1 MKNISIRQISNKC
14 YILENCDQLPGRQA
28 MKFNIFLNSLAD
40 ADIEKSS
47 QYIIVTS
54 QIEEKHAVS
63 KLLKSISDYLSK
75 QGCPFECDESVSGL
89 IDQSNSEKKS
99 SDVVFAAL
107 KAIKANTEESK
118 DAFEEF
124 CHFCDS
130 TLRIKLRPYQYK
142 AAYLL
147 SVGKGGFDFSVPG
160 AGKTIITYAAYAHLK
175 TNGIIDHI
183 FVIGPGSSY
192 NAWFDE
198 FVTCFGKQPD
208 FENLAEYTAKDCR
221 SYLEASPKNH
231 KEISFIN
238 LEKVRLLTKD
248 VVQCLSTSNMLL
260 VIDEA
265 HKIKNPNAAVTKAV
279 LEITKHAHARIILT
293 GTPMPNGYEDLHSL
307 VKTFS
312 PFEDILPYNYNQ
324 LRLMT
329 KNDAT
334 ESQTATVRERLGPY
348 YSRIS
353 KKYLLETKELLP
365 PNYHMVYCQMS
376 DDQRKLYD
384 RLNTFFGKL
393 NDDIDEDILLS
404 FKKAILIRKMQI
416 SANPS
421 LLQKSIISS
430 MDELRDEYAEQSQKA
445 DSEIGELIQADRK
458 LIEEFSGSTIAK
470 TVSKYSSG
478 ALTTSKNTMAVDIA
492 VELVSKGQKVL
503 IWDIFVK
510 NMDVLKALLEARL
523 CTPVEMVNGSV
534 TGTERQGAIRRFR
547 EGSSMVL
554 LANPA
559 TLAESISL
567 HKVCQNAI
575 YVNRNFNAAQFIQS
589 KDRIHRINMPVGT
602 TANYYFLLNSDSVD
616 DCVNERLAIKEN
628 RMLAILDADDIE
640 IGGSELEDG
649 NIMSRQDIE
658 ESFLR

>member
-1 MKNISIRQISNKC
+1 MGNISIRQISNKC
-14 YILENCDQLPGRQA
+14 YILENCDQLSGRQA

-40 ADIEKSS
+40 ADIERNS
-47 QYIIVTS
+47 QHIIVTS

-63 KLLKSISDYLSK
+63 KLIKNISDYLSK
-75 QGCPFECDESVSGL
+75 QGCTFEYDESVSAL
-89 IDQSNSEKKS
+89 INQSISEKERN
-99 SDVVFAAL
+99 DIVFAAL

-118 DAFEEF
+118 ADFEEF

-130 TLRIKLRPYQYK
+130 MLRIKLRPYQYK
-142 AAYLL
+142 AAFLL

-175 TNGIIDHI
+175 ANGTVDHL

-198 FVTCFGKQPD
+198 FVTCFGEQPD
-208 FENLAEYTAKDCR
+208 FENLAEYTTKDCR
-221 SYLEASPKNH
+221 LYLEASPKNH
-231 KEISFIN
+231 KEISFLN
-238 LEKVRLLTKD
+238 FEKIRLLTPNI
-248 VVQCLSTSNMLL
+248 VRCLSSGNMLL

-265 HKIKNPNAAVTKAV
+265 HKIKNPNASVTKAV

-334 ESQTATVRERLGPY
+334 KSQTATIRKRLGPY

-365 PNYHMVYCQMS
+365 PNYHMVHCQMG

-430 MDELRDEYAEQSQKA
+430 MDELMDEYAGQSQKV
-445 DSEIGELIQADRK
+445 DSEIGKLIKADRA
-458 LIEEFSGSTIAK
+458 LIEELSDSTIAK
-470 TVSKYSSG
+470 TVKKYSSG
-478 ALTTSKNTMAVDIA
+478 ALTTSKNATA
-492 VELVSKGQKVL
+492 VEIAAELISKGQKVL

-523 CTPVEMVNGSV
+523 CMPVEMVNGSI
-534 TGTERQGAIRRFR
+534 TGTERQGAIKRFR

-616 DCVNERLAIKEN
+616 DCVDERLAIKEN

-649 NIMSRQDIE
+649 NIMSKQDIE

>member
-1 MKNISIRQISNKC
+1 MGNIFIRQANSKS
-14 YILENCDQLPGRQA
+14 YILENCDQLSARQA
-28 MKFNIFLNSLAD
+28 MKLNIFLNSLAD
-40 ADIEKSS
+40 ADVERYPQHIM
-47 QYIIVTS
+47 VTS
-54 QIEEKHAVS
+54 QSEERHMVA

-75 QGCPFECDESVSGL
+75 QDCPFACDENVSEI
-89 IDQSNSEKKS
+89 IDQSISEKKS
-99 SDVVFAAL
+99 SDIIFETL
-107 KAIKANTEESK
+107 KAIQADSK
-118 DAFEEF
+118 EGKDGFEEF
-124 CHFCDS
+124 CGFCDS
-130 TLRIKLRPYQYK
+130 TLKIELRPYQYK
-142 AAYLL
+142 AAFLL

-160 AGKTIITYAAYAHLK
+160 AGKTIITYATYAHLK
-175 TNGIIDHI
+175 AKGIVNHI

-208 FENLAEYTAKDCR
+208 FENLAECTTKDCKL
-221 SYLEASPKNH
+221 YLEASSKNH
-231 KEISFIN
+231 KEISFVN
-238 LEKVRLLTKD
+238 VEKVRLLTKAI
-248 VVQCLSTSNMLL
+248 VHCLSSGNMLL
-260 VIDEA
+260 VVDEA
-265 HKIKNPNAAVTKAV
+265 HKIKNPNAAVTMAV
-279 LEITKHAHARIILT
+279 LEIAKYARARIILT
-293 GTPMPNGYEDLHSL
+293 GTPMPNGYEDLYSL
-307 VKTFS
+307 TKTFS

-329 KNDAT
+329 KNDAS
-334 ESQTATVRERLGPY
+334 ESQTATIRERLGPY

-365 PNYHMVYCQMS
+365 PQYHVVYCQME

-393 NDDIDEDILLS
+393 NEDIDEDILLS
-404 FKKAILIRKMQI
+404 LKKAILIRKMQI

-421 LLQKSIISS
+421 LLQKSIIDS
-430 MDELRDEYAEQSQKA
+430 MDELKAEYAERSQKA
-445 DSEIGELIQADRK
+445 DSKIGELIKADRELMGK
-458 LIEEFSGSTIAK
+458 FSDSTIAK
-470 TVSKYSSG
+470 TVNKYSSG
-478 ALTTSKNTMAVDIA
+478 TLTTSKNAMAVDIA
-492 VELVSKGQKVL
+492 AELVLKGQKVL
-503 IWDIFVK
+503 VWDIFVK

-523 CTPVEMVNGSV
+523 CMPVEMVNGSV
-534 TGTERQGAIRRFR
+534 VGIERQAAIKRFR
-547 EGSSMVL
+547 EGLSMVL

-589 KDRIHRINMPVGT
+589 KDRIHRINMPAGT

-616 DCVNERLAIKEN
+616 DCVDERLTIKEK

-640 IGGSELEDG
+640 VGGSELEDG
-649 NIMSRQDIE
+649 NIMSTQDVE